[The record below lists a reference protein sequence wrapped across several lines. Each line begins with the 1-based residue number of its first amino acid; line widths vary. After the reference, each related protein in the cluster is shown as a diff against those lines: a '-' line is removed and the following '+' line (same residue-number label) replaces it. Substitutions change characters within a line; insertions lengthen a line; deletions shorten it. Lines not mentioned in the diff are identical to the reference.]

1 VVKVLLVP
9 LAIIAFIVF
18 LLILGAIGL
27 GIALLVI
34 GIVTKFFQLIG
45 AGGRLFSRGGR
56 RLRSRRLRKQ
66 SPGSASAD

>member
-1 VVKVLLVP
+1 MKILFVP
-9 LAIIAFIVF
+9 LAILAFIIF

-27 GIALLVI
+27 AVATTVI
-34 GIVTKFFQLIG
+34 TIVGKFFQLIG
-45 AGGRLFSRGGR
+45 RGGRLLSRGGR